1 VRALVWLALVVLPA
15 TSVAAGDTVAVVIFQ
30 EDRPAVMALENQDI
44 IGRLAVEML
53 ASASYEAGPAVAEQ
67 GWREAIRRPHLY
79 VTFLPPRAVRVRSS
93 TAGPATEQELQV
105 AEIVMRIVGEWPDYI
120 LVRERETVRAFAK
133 YGSREAEALRAALR
147 IGATTR

>member
-1 VRALVWLALVVLPA
+1 MRALLWFVLVALPA
-15 TSVAAGDTVAVVIFQ
+15 MSVAAGDTVAVVIFQ
-30 EDRPAVMALENQDI
+30 ADRPTVLALENQDR

-67 GWREAIRRPHLY
+67 GWLEAIRRPHLY
-79 VTFLPPRAVRVRSS
+79 VTFVPPRAVRVRSS
-93 TAGPATEQELQV
+93 ATGVATAQELQV

-133 YGSREAEALRAALR
+133 FGPREAEALRDAVR
-147 IGATTR
+147 IGGATR